1 MAFLKF
7 QTKNGK
13 KYDLLPIHIRGIVSE
28 GAEGTRIYA
37 SIAGI
42 PITFVANRPHADV
55 EAEIEKALAE
65 ESERSV

>member
-1 MAFLKF
+1 MGFLKF

-13 KYDLLPIHIRGIVSE
+13 KYNILPSHIRAFTSE
-28 GAEGTRIYA
+28 GEGTRIHA

-65 ESERSV
+65 ESEQSR

>member
-1 MAFLKF
+1 MQFLKY
-7 QTKNGK
+7 TANSGE
-13 KYDLLPIHIRGIVSE
+13 KYNLLPSHIRGLKSE
-28 GAEGTRIYA
+28 GNGTRIYA

-65 ESERSV
+65 ESERSA